1 MKLDR
6 RAKSQQRKNREYWQ
20 QHLKTVKD
28 HLFDVSRDE
37 MLQKMSEH
45 YTSALQKIRAD
56 MVDVLMKVSSGDY
69 NMNELYKFN
78 RYVKL
83 QEKLNKHLKELGQ
96 AEVDIMNQ
104 GFQSFYKQVDKGVR
118 DCLKDANVPKGSFSS
133 VSKEAV
139 KKAVEDIWC
148 SDHQRWSS
156 RIWKN
161 KALLQQSLERGL
173 VDCIARGTSR
183 ETLVKDLMERMGV
196 AYYKA
201 DRIVRTELA
210 QIQNAAAIKRYKE
223 SGTKKVKTIACKD
236 ERVCKIC
243 KKKDGKLT
251 DIDKAGPGIS
261 HLFHPN
267 CRCLVVPVVDVPDY
281 SVEDMERIAQ
291 EEVARLEKRIKDTKL
306 GSGTSDREVL
316 GNIDPDLSE
325 QAAEYY
331 GDLIRKESVEHAIV
345 IEPSGTVTHFTGT
358 SNAVGLDGVMLDGAY
373 IVHNHPASEGIVS
386 FGEDDFDFLRR
397 NQGIQTLIAV
407 NETYTYSVRVLKD
420 IGDLSYNEIYR
431 NALRYRDTEDF
442 EMQHGAFLYLE
453 ERGYIQYERKRI
465 K

>member
-20 QHLKTVKD
+20 QHLKTVQD

-37 MLQKMSEH
+37 MLQKLSEH

-83 QEKLNKHLKELGQ
+83 QENLNKHLKELGQ

-118 DCLKDANVPKGSFSS
+118 DCLNDAKVPKGSFSS

-173 VDCIARGTSR
+173 VDCIARGASR

-196 AYYKA
+196 AYYEA

-291 EEVARLEKRIKDTKL
+291 EEAARLEKKEDAAITQYISSDSYKINEKLRREMSLTSEEKEYIKDL
-306 GSGTSDREVL
+306 DRALERM
-316 GNIDPDLSE
+316 
-325 QAAEYY
+325 EYY
-331 GDLIRKESVEHAIV
+331 R
-345 IEPSGTVTHFTGT
+345 
-358 SNAVGLDGVMLDGAY
+358 
-373 IVHNHPASEGIVS
+373 
-386 FGEDDFDFLRR
+386 
-397 NQGIQTLIAV
+397 
-407 NETYTYSVRVLKD
+407 
-420 IGDLSYNEIYR
+420 GDLSRSLWFPNDRAKEAFLKTYLPGEEIEFLEYLSTTKGSLYNPDGQVQIFIQGGQNGKDVSAYNEGEQEVIYQR
-431 NALRYRDTEDF
+431 GSRFIVKQIETRDNIIYI
-442 EMQHGAFLYLE
+442 LLE
-453 ERGYIQYERKRI
+453 EKKHG
-465 K
+465 

>member
-20 QHLKTVKD
+20 QHLKTVQD

-37 MLQKMSEH
+37 MLQKLSEH

-56 MVDVLMKVSSGDY
+56 MVDVLMKVSSGEY

-83 QEKLNKHLKELGQ
+83 QENLNKHLKELGQ

-118 DCLKDANVPKGSFSS
+118 DCLNDAKVPKGSFSS

-173 VDCIARGTSR
+173 VDCIARGASR

-196 AYYKA
+196 AYYEA

-291 EEVARLEKRIKDTKL
+291 EEAARLEKKEDAAITQYISSDSYKINEKLRREMSLTSEEKEYIKDLDRALERMESYRGNLTRSIWFPKESAVRDFLSGYTVGEVVQYLEYLSTTKGDVYNPEGQVQIL
-306 GSGTSDREVL
+306 IQNAHSGKDISYYNSSEQEVL
-316 GNIDPDLSE
+316 YPRNSRF
-325 QAAEYY
+325 QVKS
-331 GDLIRKESVEHAIV
+331 IREDAGK
-345 IEPSGTVTHFTGT
+345 T
-358 SNAVGLDGVMLDGAY
+358 Y
-373 IVHNHPASEGIVS
+373 IVL
-386 FGEDDFDFLRR
+386 EDM
-397 NQGIQTLIAV
+397 GH
-407 NETYTYSVRVLKD
+407 E
-420 IGDLSYNEIYR
+420 
-431 NALRYRDTEDF
+431 
-442 EMQHGAFLYLE
+442 
-453 ERGYIQYERKRI
+453 
-465 K
+465 